1 MNTYEANFT
10 NTMARIGAWNRGML
24 RRYRRPLWVIAM
36 ASAAMAVSISAAQ
49 APPSPVVNVAR

>member
-24 RRYRRPLWVIAM
+24 RRYRRPVWAIVA

-49 APPSPVVNVAR
+49 APANPVVIVAR